1 MTPRIERLHTVEQIR
16 GFLDG
21 NGEVDFR
28 PLDRDE
34 AYDFVR
40 RTLVRLDDDA
50 LGRAGYRADR
60 TRRGPARGQ

>member
-1 MTPRIERLHTVEQIR
+1 MSLKGSVRTIIRRMIVTLQTERLHTVEQIR

-34 AYDFVR
+34 A
-40 RTLVRLDDDA
+40 
-50 LGRAGYRADR
+50 
-60 TRRGPARGQ
+60 